1 MINKSFGM
9 LQRHF
14 GCAIDK
20 GMLVTLYLK
29 ILEFKILL
37 TPKMPQN
44 EYVEESIKKFG
55 RPLDFEVRKAKKQ
68 ARESKLIHKKVTTL
82 TGMKAKLFHKK
93 CLAEKIQ
100 LKKNVKITEAKRAKV
115 LAKTETEALPA
126 FLLDRGINEQ
136 AKELS
141 TKIKQKR
148 KEKAAKYTVPIAK
161 VEGLSEADVF
171 GVVSSG
177 KRKNKHWKRMVNRP
191 CFVGQDFTRKAP
203 KFERFIRPMSMRIT
217 RAHVSHPELKTTFN
231 LPILSIKKN
240 PHSDLF
246 TGLGVL
252 TKGTIIEVNVSELGI
267 VDGSGQVVWGKYA
280 QITNNPENDGCVNAI
295 LLV

>member
-1 MINKSFGM
+1 
-9 LQRHF
+9 
-14 GCAIDK
+14 
-20 GMLVTLYLK
+20 
-29 ILEFKILL
+29 
-37 TPKMPQN
+37 MPQN
-44 EYVEESIKKFG
+44 EYVEESIKQYG
-55 RPLDFEVRKAKKQ
+55 RALDYEIRKAKKV
-68 ARESKLIHKKVTTL
+68 AREPKMILKKSTTL
-82 TGMKAKLFHKK
+82 TGMKAKLFQKK

-100 LKKNVKITEAKRAKV
+100 LKKNIKLTEAKKV
-115 LAKTETEALPA
+115 KVQSEVQTEALPA
-126 FLLDRGINEQ
+126 FLLDRGINDQ

-141 TKIKQKR
+141 SKIKQKR

-171 GVVSSG
+171 GVVASG

-231 LPILSIKKN
+231 LPILSLKKN

-246 TGLGVL
+246 TSLGIL
-252 TKGTIIEVNVSELGI
+252 SKGTIIEVNVSELGI

-280 QITNNPENDGCVNAI
+280 QVTNNPENDGCVNAV